1 MNFRGIRVR
10 LTFWYLAILVL
21 GLGALGVGSWFA
33 MRASLFHA
41 IDHELADRIKGVEKF
56 MNEQIASLTLVEIR
70 DEFREHSVLG
80 PGGDLF
86 QVCNQRGEW
95 LYRSLPLENNRTPI
109 RTPDQLGESGL
120 EENLTV
126 QKTPVR
132 FLSRRIV
139 VRGEPYTVQVATS
152 LPEFY
157 YALERFSTILLFSVP
172 ILILVASVG
181 GYWISTRAL
190 RPVEEIRATAESIS
204 IRNLS
209 ERLTVPDSGD
219 ELQRLSET
227 LNDMLARLSDSVQR
241 MSQFTADASHEL
253 RAPISLIRTTA
264 ELALQRSGLTPE
276 LTQDLKQVVAEAGR
290 TSRLME
296 SLLLLARADTGEDGL
311 HKELTDWSLSVQEAV
326 EQASTAAAAKNITVN
341 LSTPEEPLAVVG
353 DLEALRRLAFILLDN
368 AIKYSPTSSVV
379 HVKLVAIGSQGIL
392 SVADSGIGIG
402 AEDREHVFDRFWRAD
417 KARSRGLG
425 GAGLGLSI
433 AKWIVDRHN
442 GTISLS
448 SELGVGT
455 TFEVQIP
462 LHLQPKGAL

>member
-1 MNFRGIRVR
+1 
-10 LTFWYLAILVL
+10 
-21 GLGALGVGSWFA
+21 
-33 MRASLFHA
+33 
-41 IDHELADRIKGVEKF
+41 
-56 MNEQIASLTLVEIR
+56 
-70 DEFREHSVLG
+70 
-80 PGGDLF
+80 
-86 QVCNQRGEW
+86 
-95 LYRSLPLENNRTPI
+95 
-109 RTPDQLGESGL
+109 
-120 EENLTV
+120 
-126 QKTPVR
+126 
-132 FLSRRIV
+132 
-139 VRGEPYTVQVATS
+139 
-152 LPEFY
+152 
-157 YALERFSTILLFSVP
+157 
-172 ILILVASVG
+172 
-181 GYWISTRAL
+181 
-190 RPVEEIRATAESIS
+190 
-204 IRNLS
+204 
-209 ERLTVPDSGD
+209 
-219 ELQRLSET
+219 
-227 LNDMLARLSDSVQR
+227 
-241 MSQFTADASHEL
+241 
-253 RAPISLIRTTA
+253 
-264 ELALQRSGLTPE
+264 
-276 LTQDLKQVVAEAGR
+276 
-290 TSRLME
+290 ME